1 MVDQLDCF
9 GMLLAISGSMAKQLS
24 YTVYF
29 TYDVNDHSLKFPLRA
44 EVEAI
49 ASGVYHITDIR
60 QEGHGEGSLLPPIR
74 LRKENGVWLFVD
86 TETAS
91 RLSAAIGEAI
101 DSYENGG
108 ADATV

>member
-1 MVDQLDCF
+1 
-9 GMLLAISGSMAKQLS
+9 MLLAISGSMVKQLS

-29 TYDVNDHSLKFPLRA
+29 MYDVNDHSLKFPLQA
-44 EVEAI
+44 GVEAA
-49 ASGVYHITDIR
+49 ASGLYHITNIR
-60 QEGHGEGSLLPPIR
+60 LEGQGDGALLPPIR
-74 LRKENGVWLFVD
+74 LRRENGVWLFMD

-101 DSYENGG
+101 DRYENGK

>member
-9 GMLLAISGSMAKQLS
+9 GMLLAILGSMSKQVS

-29 TYDVNDHSLKFPLRA
+29 TYDVNDHSLKFPLQA
-44 EVEAI
+44 EVKGGS
-49 ASGVYHITDIR
+49 SGVYHITDIR
-60 QEGHGEGSLLPPIR
+60 QEGQGDGSLLPPIR

-101 DSYENGG
+101 DRYENGG